1 MRLIQAAVD
10 LFTEQGYD
18 ATTVVEI
25 TERAGLTKAT
35 FFRHFPDKREV
46 LFAGQRAHSALLAE
60 EIAAVPD
67 PMPPLEAVA
76 AALAALTTSFTS
88 EQHAFGPRLPA
99 AIAAHGELQERA
111 AFKRAGIAATMAA
124 ALRRRGVAD
133 PVASVAAELG
143 VEACYRAYDR
153 WTDGRDDRT
162 LPALTRD
169 ALDELRAAITTLA

>member
-1 MRLIQAAVD
+1 LVHAAVD

-25 TERAGLTKAT
+25 AERAGLTKAT
-35 FFRHFPDKREV
+35 FVRYFPDKREV
-46 LFAGQRAHSALLAE
+46 LFAGQQVHSSLLAE
-60 EIAAVPD
+60 GIAAAPD
-67 PMPPLEAVA
+67 TAPPLEAVT
-76 AALAALTTSFTS
+76 AALDALTSTFTS
-88 EQHAFGPRLPA
+88 EQREFGPRLRA
-99 AIAAHGELQERA
+99 AIAANGELQERWA
-111 AFKRAGIAATMAA
+111 SKRAGLADAMAA

-143 VEACYRAYDR
+143 VQAYYRAYYR

-169 ALDELRAAITTLA
+169 ALDEVRAAITTLA